1 MKRLVLLSML
11 LAALTA
17 LSFMLTDATA
27 VPVAAPSTTPTP
39 QVFLPQVQNGACTT
53 HTALLT
59 LSAPAAVRV
68 GDVVT
73 ITARLTNQGC
83 ANMGLP
89 LYRLS
94 VQPDGAQPLFDPA
107 SPSPVEHYVGIAP
120 GESDSAVFVLHAI
133 RAGQA
138 TVSASASFEL
148 HLGYPGPAYWGATSA
163 APIIIPIGAAP
174 STTRSA
180 P

>member
-1 MKRLVLLSML
+1 MKRLVLLGIL
-11 LAALTA
+11 LVALTA

-27 VPVAAPSTTPTP
+27 MPAAAPSTTPTP
-39 QVFLPQVQNGACTT
+39 QVFLPHVQNGACTT
-53 HTALLT
+53 HTASLT
-59 LSAPAAVRV
+59 LSAPTAVRV

-73 ITARLTNQGC
+73 ITARLSNDGC
-83 ANMGLP
+83 ANIGLP

-94 VQPDGAQPLFDPA
+94 VQPDGAKSLFDPA

-120 GESDSAVFVLHAI
+120 GGSDSAVFVLRAI

-138 TVSASASFEL
+138 TVSATASYEV
-148 HLGYPGPAYWGATSA
+148 HLGYPGPAYWGISSA
-163 APIIIPIGAAP
+163 VPIIIPVGAAP
-174 STTRSA
+174 SATRSA